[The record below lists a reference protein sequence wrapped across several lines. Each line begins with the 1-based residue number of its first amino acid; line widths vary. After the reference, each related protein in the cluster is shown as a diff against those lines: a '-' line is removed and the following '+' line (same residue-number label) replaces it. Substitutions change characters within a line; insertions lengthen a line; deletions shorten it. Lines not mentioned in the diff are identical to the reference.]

1 MLETL
6 LTLIIFILLKRLVVY
21 IIIRYTPIKNRK
33 LINFLIDM
41 IVTIL

>member
-6 LTLIIFILLKRLVVY
+6 VTLIIFILLKRLAVY

>member
-1 MLETL
+1 MIT
-6 LTLIIFILLKRLVVY
+6 TLITLILFILIKRLAVY
-21 IIIRYTPIKNRK
+21 IIVHYTPIKNRK

>member
-6 LTLIIFILLKRLVVY
+6 ITLIIFILIKRSMVY
-21 IIIRYTPIKNRK
+21 IITCYTPIKNKK

-41 IVTIL
+41 IVSIL

>member
-1 MLETL
+1 MVETL

-21 IIIRYTPIKNRK
+21 IIIRYTLIKNRK